1 MTAPIPTPDLNPPK
15 GEGVRMRLRDA
26 PVGTHGVIVDVQAE
40 IDGLDHGVDAGELQR
55 RLLEFGFVEGARIEV
70 IHEGGIGHD
79 PIAVKLDD
87 MRIALRRR
95 DAGDIMIAQDAR

>member
-1 MTAPIPTPDLNPPK
+1 MTAPFPTKDLDPRQ
-15 GEGVRMRLRDA
+15 GEGARVRLRDA
-26 PVGTHGVIVDVQAE
+26 RVGATGVIVDVQAQT
-40 IDGLDHGVDAGELQR
+40 DGLDHGVDATELQR

-70 IHEGGIGHD
+70 IHEGGVGHD

-95 DAGDIMIAQDAR
+95 DAGDVMIQLDAP

>member
-1 MTAPIPTPDLNPPK
+1 MTAPLPTPDPAAPA
-15 GEGVRMRLRDA
+15 GACVRLKDA
-26 PVGTHGVIVDVQAE
+26 RVGAQGVIVDVQAQT
-40 IDGLDHGVDAGELQR
+40 DGVDHGVDAAELQR

-70 IHEGGIGHD
+70 IHEGGVGHD

-95 DAGDIMIAQDAR
+95 DAGDVMIQLDA

>member
-1 MTAPIPTPDLNPPK
+1 MNAPFSTADLKPEP
-15 GEGVRMRLRDA
+15 GVRVRLRDA
-26 PVGTHGVIVDVQAE
+26 KVGDQGVIVDVEAQR
-40 IDGLDHGVDAGELQR
+40 DGMDHGVDADELQR

-70 IHEGGIGHD
+70 IHEGGVGHD

-95 DAGDIMIAQDAR
+95 DAGDVMIELDGE